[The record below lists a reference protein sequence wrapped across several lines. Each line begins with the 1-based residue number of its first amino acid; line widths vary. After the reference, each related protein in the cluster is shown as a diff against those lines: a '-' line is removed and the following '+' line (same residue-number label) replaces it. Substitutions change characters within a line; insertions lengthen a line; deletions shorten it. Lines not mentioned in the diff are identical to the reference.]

1 MFRPNLPDVVIFPQN
16 TDDVSRCAKFCYEH
30 DVTMIPFGTG
40 TGLEGG
46 IIPTSVRRHFLNSIE
61 FLNPHRSFFYLF
73 QNAVCFD
80 LTQMNAIDRLHAED
94 FDVTVEP
101 GVTREILN
109 THLRDTGLWF
119 PVGKTVQALQGLSLV

>member
-1 MFRPNLPDVVIFPQN
+1 
-16 TDDVSRCAKFCYEH
+16 
-30 DVTMIPFGTG
+30 MIPFGTG

-61 FLNPHRSFFYLF
+61 FLNPHTFFFL
-73 QNAVCFD
+73 QSSVCFD
-80 LTQMNAIDRLHAED
+80 LTQMNEIDRLHAED

-101 GVTREILN
+101 GVTRETLN

-119 PVGKTVQALQGLSLV
+119 PVGKTVQAPQGLSLVQTYQQHLN

>member
-46 IIPTSVRRHFLNSIE
+46 IIPTSVRRHFLILIE
-61 FLNPHRSFFYLF
+61 FLNPHRLFFSSEFCLF
-73 QNAVCFD
+73 
-80 LTQMNAIDRLHAED
+80 
-94 FDVTVEP
+94 
-101 GVTREILN
+101 
-109 THLRDTGLWF
+109 
-119 PVGKTVQALQGLSLV
+119 